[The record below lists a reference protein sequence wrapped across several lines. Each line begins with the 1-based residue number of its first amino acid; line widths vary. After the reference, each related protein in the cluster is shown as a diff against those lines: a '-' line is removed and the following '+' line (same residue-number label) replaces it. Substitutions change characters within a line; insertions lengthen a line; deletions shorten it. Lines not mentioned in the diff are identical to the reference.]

1 MKPCHA
7 WDAALWHGRCSR
19 VFGRLAQIE
28 LSNMDQPLCYTLYG
42 HNPLLE
48 GPSRELSHRQAAVV
62 IALMSSGLWLMLA
75 RLAAELC

>member
-1 MKPCHA
+1 
-7 WDAALWHGRCSR
+7 
-19 VFGRLAQIE
+19 
-28 LSNMDQPLCYTLYG
+28 MDQPLCYTLYG